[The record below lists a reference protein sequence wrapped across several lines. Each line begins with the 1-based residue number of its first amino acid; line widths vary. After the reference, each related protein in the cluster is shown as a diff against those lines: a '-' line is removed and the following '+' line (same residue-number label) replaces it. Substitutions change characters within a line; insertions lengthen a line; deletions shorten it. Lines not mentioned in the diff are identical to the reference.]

1 MKIHPVILSGG
12 SGTRLWPVSRATY
25 PKQLM
30 ALTSELTLL
39 QETLRRVADD
49 TRFEAPIVVCND
61 EHRFLVAEQAR
72 ALGVTPAAILL
83 EPVGRNTAP
92 AIAAA
97 AHILADRDPEAMMLM
112 LPSDHYI
119 AARDGFWEAV
129 DRAALAAG
137 RGALVTFGVTPD
149 RPETGYGYIRR
160 GEALDGC
167 PGCFR
172 VERFV
177 EKPDLETA
185 KAYLADGG
193 YAWNS
198 GMFLFGAARY
208 LAELERLEAEML
220 SATAKAVALAV
231 RDLDFLRLD
240 KDAFAAAPARSI
252 DYAVMER
259 TDGAAVVPLDVGWS
273 DVGSWAALWET
284 AEKDGNGN
292 ALVGDVLA
300 EGVTNSYIRGES
312 RLVAAIGLEDVILVE
327 T

>member
-1 MKIHPVILSGG
+1 REHHPAGIGPELPRPRYPAAAAELGQHADQRAGADLERPGAGDLAGADDLSDGDRLQLPRRRPAGRPRPARDQRLVSENSEPQSSEPRGCGGTGDPFTSPCLRTPVVLLVGFVVRASEGSTAMKIHPVILSGG
-12 SGTRLWPVSRATY
+12 SGTRLWPVSRAAY
-25 PKQLM
+25 PRQLM

-49 TRFEAPIVVCND
+49 TRFAAPIVVCND

-129 DRAALAAG
+129 DRAARAAG
-137 RGALVTFGVTPD
+137 RGALVTFGVTPN

-172 VERFV
+172 VER
-177 EKPDLETA
+177 
-185 KAYLADGG
+185 
-193 YAWNS
+193 
-198 GMFLFGAARY
+198 
-208 LAELERLEAEML
+208 
-220 SATAKAVALAV
+220 
-231 RDLDFLRLD
+231 
-240 KDAFAAAPARSI
+240 
-252 DYAVMER
+252 
-259 TDGAAVVPLDVGWS
+259 
-273 DVGSWAALWET
+273 
-284 AEKDGNGN
+284 
-292 ALVGDVLA
+292 
-300 EGVTNSYIRGES
+300 
-312 RLVAAIGLEDVILVE
+312 
-327 T
+327 